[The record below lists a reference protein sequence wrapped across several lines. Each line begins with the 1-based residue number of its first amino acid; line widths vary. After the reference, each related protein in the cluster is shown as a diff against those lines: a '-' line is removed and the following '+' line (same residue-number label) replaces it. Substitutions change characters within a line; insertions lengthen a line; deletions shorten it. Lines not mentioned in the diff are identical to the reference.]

1 MKSINT
7 LLLATCVSLTGCA
20 SAPNISLDKSLAGKI
35 ETAELLRVSESQY
48 FMVKNLSGLS
58 GLGGA
63 IGGAISGISESD
75 RTETFVNAYNENAVH
90 LTDELVAALE
100 KDLNQGGIQVTY
112 KEDDFAKLNNGHD
125 DYSHINSDQQTLLS
139 VWFGPVGYIADGVID
154 APYEPWL
161 FVNVRLL
168 DAKTKQVLSQKS
180 YTAGYK
186 ALTKGAVFVPCAES
200 YRFNTFETIMDNFP
214 KSIEGLS
221 MCVKAVS
228 EQATKDLL

>member
-1 MKSINT
+1 MN
-7 LLLATCVSLTGCA
+7 
-20 SAPNISLDKSLAGKI
+20 D
-35 ETAELLRVSESQY
+35 
-48 FMVKNLSGLS
+48 
-58 GLGGA
+58 
-63 IGGAISGISESD
+63 
-75 RTETFVNAYNENAVH
+75 YNENAVH